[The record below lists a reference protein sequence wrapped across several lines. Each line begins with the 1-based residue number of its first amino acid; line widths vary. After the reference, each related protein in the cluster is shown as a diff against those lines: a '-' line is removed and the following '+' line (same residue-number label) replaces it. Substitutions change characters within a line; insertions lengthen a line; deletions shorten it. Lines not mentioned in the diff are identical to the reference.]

1 MRSAYQSNI
10 VHLLIFYQIHHRL
23 LKIKVDTAEV
33 VDTAQAVGIRVPAL
47 ATAQVAGIPVQ
58 AQDGHQAVVATAQ
71 EVVVAGPQAAVVA
84 GNRAPS
90 GKFEVAIHSSNSKL
104 NPD

>member
-1 MRSAYQSNI
+1 M
-10 VHLLIFYQIHHRL
+10 
-23 LKIKVDTAEV
+23 DTAEV